1 MIISESNM
9 TDLRPIITH
18 SEQSHTFGEF
28 CQHPRAVGPLSLS
41 RKSIPARFLVGPYV
55 AIQYRL
61 EILQVPEEEIWS
73 CVMSPTADGFAINN
87 GTYFLKVHISPSG
100 LIFTQAEDY
109 NFRRDLQGSTG
120 IVILLLPSSIPKV
133 FTFTVKLF
141 SFDGDQ
147 DVFVSCLE
155 QQIPLP
161 GPWLEQ
167 YQEGPAIEHPIKKIR
182 PRGMWTNE
190 AGMSIVKRFQRLAD
204 DGMREIF
211 MENLERLK
219 EYADTHARF
228 TDLIPLVLYELAVL
242 DLHENQI
249 EEAKEHAKHALVI
262 SRTYHSTNHCF
273 LLSKL
278 KYLESAVARREGNY
292 ARAKELLDDSI
303 ELLLPCAA
311 GEETAENRYCVAS
324 FYVEKS
330 AKIGITEN
338 EEAIAESCFQDIE
351 HHLNAETRPITNRV
365 QIRAKNRQL
374 AFYVKSSRH
383 LKVLDVQ
390 GWVSQEHMAKALQL
404 IKEIEER
411 LLVFYSKKALL
422 SFDIVKTDYF
432 IRERNFVQGIAP
444 SQEALTIA
452 QEKQWKEYEDV
463 AQQRLQLCSRLGRQR
478 RD

>member
-1 MIISESNM
+1 
-9 TDLRPIITH
+9 
-18 SEQSHTFGEF
+18 
-28 CQHPRAVGPLSLS
+28 
-41 RKSIPARFLVGPYV
+41 
-55 AIQYRL
+55 
-61 EILQVPEEEIWS
+61 
-73 CVMSPTADGFAINN
+73 MSPTADGFAINN

-147 DVFVSCLE
+147 DLFVSCLE
-155 QQIPLP
+155 QQIPLL

-204 DGMREIF
+204 DAF
-211 MENLERLK
+211 LQ
-219 EYADTHARF
+219 
-228 TDLIPLVLYELAVL
+228 LAVL

-351 HHLNAETRPITNRV
+351 HHLKAETGPITNRV